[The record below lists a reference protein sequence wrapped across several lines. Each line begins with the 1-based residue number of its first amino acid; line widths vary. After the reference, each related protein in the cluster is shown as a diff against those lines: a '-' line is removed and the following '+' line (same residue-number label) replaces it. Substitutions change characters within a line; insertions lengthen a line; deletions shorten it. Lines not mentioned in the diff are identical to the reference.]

1 MADNFQVLII
11 DEDADSRD
19 LIAGTLADIPGVEI
33 LAETDSVVYGYELIR
48 QNRPGMVFIDLREDA
63 HKTLDVVKRISTYF
77 KETLI
82 IVSGETMNL
91 EMIRAC
97 MESGVRDFLQRPLQA
112 AEVRAVFEKHK
123 LALLADT
130 QIGDR
135 TGRIVTVFCNKGG
148 LGKTTLAVNLALSLS
163 RTVGSPVALVDLNLQ
178 LGDITTFLDVE
189 PKQTIVDIARN
200 IGRVDAAYLESSL
213 AEYTDEQGGKVF
225 VMADPLHLEDA
236 EELTADQINAVLTIL
251 RATFEYVVIDTTTSF
266 DSKTLTALDLA
277 DSVLLVSMVN
287 LPCIRS
293 SQRLLNLFERL
304 GYDPQKIKLLIN
316 RYLPDDEITLEDV
329 EDTLEHPI
337 YATVPNNYPV
347 VMNAINRGVPV
358 SHIENSKQ
366 VDKAFMDL
374 AAKISGVVRR
384 QIATQATSTES
395 KGLLGG
401 LFGKR

>member
-1 MADNFQVLII
+1 MSENFQVLII
-11 DEDADSRD
+11 DEDADARS
-19 LIAGTLADIPGVEI
+19 IIYQTLTEIPGVEV
-33 LAETDSVVYGYELIR
+33 LAETDSLVYGYELIR
-48 QNRPGMVFIDLREDA
+48 QNRPGMVFVDLRDEPE
-63 HKTLDVVKRISTYF
+63 KTLAVVKRISTYF

-82 IVSGETMNL
+82 IVSGSVMNL

-97 MESGVRDFLQRPLQA
+97 MESGVRDFLQRPLQPS
-112 AEVRAVFEKHK
+112 EVRAVFEKHK

-130 QIGDR
+130 QAGDR

-148 LGKTTLAVNLALSLS
+148 LGKTTVAVNLALSLS

-200 IGRVDAAYLESSL
+200 IGRVDAAYLENSL
-213 AEYTDEQGGKVF
+213 AEFEDDQGGKVY

-277 DSVLLVSMVN
+277 DHVILVSMVN

-304 GYDPQKIKLLIN
+304 GYDPQKCKLVIN
-316 RYLPDDEITLEDV
+316 RYLADDEISLEDV
-329 EDTLEHPI
+329 EDTLEHPVF
-337 YATVPNNYPV
+337 ATIPNNYPV
-347 VMNAINRGVPV
+347 VMNAINRGVPISQV
-358 SHIENSKQ
+358 EASKQ

-384 QIATQATSTES
+384 QNAIATDVTES
-395 KGLLGG
+395 KGLLGN